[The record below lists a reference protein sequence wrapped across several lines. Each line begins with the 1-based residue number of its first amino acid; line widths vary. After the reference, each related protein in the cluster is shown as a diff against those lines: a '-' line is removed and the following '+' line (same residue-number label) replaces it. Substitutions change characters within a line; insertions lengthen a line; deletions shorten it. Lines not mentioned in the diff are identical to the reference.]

1 MRFLFDVRVSSCAA
15 AGILV
20 TSLAQAQEAVPAA
33 APEAAP
39 AEAAP
44 AAEAPADSPP
54 AEATPA
60 AVGEDPEAD
69 RIADAQA
76 GDSPA
81 ELPGKSYYFVGGRYR
96 GIVMPKFMQNLFA
109 DGGRTVYI
117 HGFGP
122 EFGIRK
128 NGFEYSLSPW
138 LALYTLE
145 DTGFKGSSDGETAW
159 EIISADIKIL
169 YLTSDFMWTH
179 DFSPEFGLNYG
190 VGAGFGV
197 VFGDL
202 RRNQSYPTA
211 EGQNPDDYS
220 KCPGEIRNQGDAPGQ
235 NPSGVWYCD
244 SENDHFGDYTEPS
257 WANGGSKPN
266 IFPWLALQTGFR
278 YKPSRN
284 FVARLD
290 MGFGTSGFLFGLGL
304 DYGL

>member
-1 MRFLFDVRVSSCAA
+1 MGLSSCAA
-15 AGILV
+15 AGALIASV
-20 TSLAQAQEAVPAA
+20 AQAQDAEPAQTESEAEGAP
-33 APEAAP
+33 PEA
-39 AEAAP
+39 
-44 AAEAPADSPP
+44 PP
-54 AEATPA
+54 EDATPA
-60 AVGEDPEAD
+60 PVGEDPEAD

-138 LALYTLE
+138 LALYNLD
-145 DTGFKGSSDGETAW
+145 DTGFKGKSDGETAW

-190 VGAGFGV
+190 VGAGFGI

-211 EGQNPDDYS
+211 DGQNPDDYS
-220 KCPGEIRNQGDAPGQ
+220 KCRALNDPDQAATFDQ
-235 NPSGVWYCD
+235 WYCD
-244 SENDHFGDYTEPS
+244 DENDHFGNYTEPS

-266 IFPWLALQTGFR
+266 IFPWLALQTGVR

-290 MGFGTSGFLFGLGL
+290 LGFGTSGFLFGLGL